1 MKKKFFAA
9 LALAAAL
16 VAIPTF
22 AFAGKSYEVDKDSSG
37 GGGGGHSTVVTTN
50 TPTSTTTST
59 ICANGTGPAG
69 TCYRHSDVEV
79 KTLAD
84 GTIISTT
91 GATRDFSNTWFRLAI
106 NTTTSDGTPIVSNN
120 VGGVAIGNVHVH
132 FANDY
137 AEIAGLPD
145 YIAADIQALNS
156 GKTASEVFGTSTG
169 VDLTGYERV
178 GNTRAVILTNQT
190 TGLTNTG
197 TEFVL
202 EVEPLDATGTYAVVY
217 YDNHTNL
224 WNFMPVTVDPNTK
237 LINMY
242 LPGSC
247 TIQLLRK

>member
-1 MKKKFFAA
+1 MKKKFLAV

-16 VAIPTF
+16 VIIPTF
-22 AFAGKSYEVDKDSSG
+22 AFASQSKEAGSG
-37 GGGGGHSTVVTTN
+37 GSGGGGGHSTVVTTN
-50 TPTSTTTST
+50 TPTATTST

-145 YIAADIQALNS
+145 YIAEDIKALNS
-156 GKTASEVFGTSTG
+156 GKTASEVLGTSTG

-202 EVEPLDATGTYAVVY
+202 EVEPLNAAGTYAVVY

-224 WNFMPVTVDPNTK
+224 WNFMPVTVNPNTK

-247 TIQLLRK
+247 TIQLLRKN